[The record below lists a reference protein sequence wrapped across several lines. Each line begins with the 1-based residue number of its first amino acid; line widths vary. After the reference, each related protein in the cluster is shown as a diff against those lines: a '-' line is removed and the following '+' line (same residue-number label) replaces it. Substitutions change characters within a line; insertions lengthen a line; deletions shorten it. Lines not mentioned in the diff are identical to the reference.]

1 MTDWKSMK
9 VTRTICL
16 LFIFACLI
24 LQQAPNRKLPSSV
37 AAANYYEMTINPYYV
52 ALGVKGYQQT
62 TDYTCGPAAVMSLLR
77 WYHLLK
83 DSDMNADTERR
94 IAEEMGTG
102 DMKSRHPGTSPQQM
116 INWLQAHGFSV
127 TSGDNGTLELIRS
140 NLKQDVPVLVDWIDW
155 GGHWVVATG
164 YYAASEAPNKG
175 VDTIFFA
182 DSAAHWT
189 CPKNP
194 DGISSFNALRFRDMW
209 FSVQYAKP
217 NQITRSIYIIA
228 VPNKLPN

>member
-24 LQQAPNRKLPSSV
+24 LQQASNRKPPSSV

-52 ALGVKGYQQT
+52 SLGVKGYQQT

-77 WYHLLK
+77 WYHLLN
-83 DSDMNADTERR
+83 DSDMNAGTERR

-102 DMKSRHPGTSPQQM
+102 DMNSRHPGTSPQQM

-127 TSGDNGTLELIRS
+127 MSGDNGTLELIRS
-140 NLKQDVPVLVDWIDW
+140 NLKQDMPVLVDWIDW

-164 YYAASEAPNKG
+164 YYAASEAPSKG

-217 NQITRSIYIIA
+217 NQINRSIYIIA
-228 VPNKLPN
+228 VPNK